1 MDDTSQKERKKKHS
15 TFLPFSTVLKVR
27 TVTKFKIKKL
37 IDERKSMECFKKF
50 WEFNFRNS
58 GLNQ

>member
-37 IDERKSMECFKKF
+37 IDDGKAWNVSE
-50 WEFNFRNS
+50 NS
-58 GLNQ
+58 GNLISAIVV